1 MFQIMFTYGVEKFVK
16 QCKSVPQKDR
26 YLQKLNAAN
35 IEYDILGRAQPQ
47 LCKVIFIG
55 GSDKV
60 YTYVRVD
67 GDAEAG
73 NFGLVDVIDSFGK
86 TETKKVVIVSA
97 KETTVDECRKV
108 ANALGYKKL
117 GRIKQVWP
125 VN

>member
-1 MFQIMFTYGVEKFVK
+1 MFQILFTNGEEKYAK

-26 YLQKLNAAN
+26 YLQKLDAAN
-35 IEYDILGRAQPQ
+35 IRYDVMGEAQLQ

-73 NFGLVDVIDSFGK
+73 NFGFVDVIDSFGK
-86 TETKKVVIVSA
+86 TEQKKVVIVSA
-97 KETTVDECRKV
+97 KETTIDECRQV